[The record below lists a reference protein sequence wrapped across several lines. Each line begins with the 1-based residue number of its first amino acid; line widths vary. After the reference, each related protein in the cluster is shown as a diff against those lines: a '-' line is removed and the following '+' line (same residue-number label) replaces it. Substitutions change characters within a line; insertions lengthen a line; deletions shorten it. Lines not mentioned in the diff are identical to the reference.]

1 MTEFSNIW
9 DVFLLFAVPVGGG
22 IPAGVILAK
31 GRGVDWMTMT
41 LVYFVSDILL
51 ALLFEPMMILFIKAC
66 ERFSFLAKMREVFKE
81 STNRPIAGFGA
92 SPGPFML
99 VIIAFGVDPMTGRAA
114 AQAAGHGFLAGWAIA
129 IMGDML
135 FFSVVAISTLSL
147 NNILGDGTWT
157 AIIIMVAM
165 LGIPALVRKF
175 KKKSI

>member
-81 STNRPIAGFGA
+81 STNRTIAGFGA